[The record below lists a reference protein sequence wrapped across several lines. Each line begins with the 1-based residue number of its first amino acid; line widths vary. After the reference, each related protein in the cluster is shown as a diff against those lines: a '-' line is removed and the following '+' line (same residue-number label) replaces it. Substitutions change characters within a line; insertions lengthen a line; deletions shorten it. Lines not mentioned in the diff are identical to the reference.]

1 MPTRQPQFN
10 PVQVQ
15 GRSPEEIKAH
25 EEKKRKEEAAKKK
38 LPAKNEKRYFDI
50 KLECNAP
57 CLITYRILADD
68 EQDALLQMDKKTP
81 TSIKPI
87 ILRKKNIKA
96 TVYDAGSSLIRFV
109 KAFRV

>member
-1 MPTRQPQFN
+1 MPTRSQFN
-10 PVQVQ
+10 PVQVS
-15 GRSPEEIKAH
+15 GRSPEEIKAY
-25 EEKKRKEEAAKKK
+25 EETKRKEEVEKKK
-38 LPAKNEKRYFDI
+38 LPIKKEKKHFDI
-50 KLECNAP
+50 RLEAMAP
-57 CLITYRILADD
+57 VILTYRILADD

-96 TVYDAGSSLIRFV
+96 TVYDAGSSLIKFV